1 MSQDERTNT
10 TQRST
15 TKILGRNSSCLM
27 QRTSY
32 SNASWFSKCTPKINT
47 FDVGLYSILVMKMTN
62 QKDDI
67 QT

>member
-47 FDVGLYSILVMKMTN
+47 FDVGL
-62 QKDDI
+62 
-67 QT
+67 